1 MLFNKNKQEDLQMKK
16 ILSSMVAALV
26 AVSFAGI
33 VCAAEPANSETKT
46 ESTTTTPA
54 GAKVEKKMT
63 KKKKTTKKGK
73 KVKKTMKKEETTTM
87 PDTAPAAK

>member
-1 MLFNKNKQEDLQMKK
+1 MKRVVFT
-16 ILSSMVAALV
+16 IIAALV

-46 ESTTTTPA
+46 ESSTTNAA
-54 GAKVEKKMT
+54 GVKVEKKEV

-73 KVKKTMKKEETTTM
+73 KVKKTLKKEETTTA
-87 PDTAPAAK
+87 PDAPAPAAK